1 MRDFFIN
8 AFEKLV
14 AVIVVLMCVFVVVM
28 AVAAA
33 FGGGMGPGGPEG
45 PGLGGGIL
53 MGLMVLAFGAIYV
66 VLIGGAMY
74 LGLGIYQNTKRTA
87 ELLERL
93 AAK

>member
-14 AVIVVLMCVFVVVM
+14 AVIVVLMCVFVVIA
-28 AVAAA
+28 AVGVA
-33 FGGGMGPGGPEG
+33 FGGGMGPGGPG
-45 PGLGGGIL
+45 AGGGVL
-53 MGLMVLAFGAIYV
+53 MGLLVLAVGAIYV

-74 LGLGIYQNTKRTA
+74 LGLGIYQNTRRTA
-87 ELLERL
+87 ELLERM